1 MTRIMFATDFSERTD
16 RALGR
21 AVILARA
28 YGALPE
34 IVHVVDHDRPRRM
47 ADHEVNDARQLL
59 GKLARSLKDLDDV
72 SCSTQIMQD
81 NPFAGTVK
89 AVARLSLSFWPSGR
103 IAGRACKMPL
113 PAPRRL
119 SQC

>member
-47 ADHEVNDARQLL
+47 ADHKVNAARQLL

-72 SCSTQIMQD
+72 S
-81 NPFAGTVK
+81 
-89 AVARLSLSFWPSGR
+89 
-103 IAGRACKMPL
+103 
-113 PAPRRL
+113 
-119 SQC
+119 